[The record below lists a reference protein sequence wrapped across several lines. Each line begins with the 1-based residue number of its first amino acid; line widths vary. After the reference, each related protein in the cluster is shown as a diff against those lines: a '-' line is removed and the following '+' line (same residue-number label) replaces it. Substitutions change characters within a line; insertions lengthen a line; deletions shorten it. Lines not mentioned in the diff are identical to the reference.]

1 MACRIIT
8 SLAASIAAWSWE

>member
-1 MACRIIT
+1 MACRIIA